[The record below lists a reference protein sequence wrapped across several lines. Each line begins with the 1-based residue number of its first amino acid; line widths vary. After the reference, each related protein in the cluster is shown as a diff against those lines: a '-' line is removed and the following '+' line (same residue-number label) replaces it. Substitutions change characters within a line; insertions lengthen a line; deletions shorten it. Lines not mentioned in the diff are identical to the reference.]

1 MLLSISACG
10 YPGYDFNDD
19 LSEPLLTLRF
29 QGPADKDVKK
39 RLKQKPTED
48 EEEHCGGGRLE
59 EDVRVFRT
67 VIYRE

>member
-48 EEEHCGGGRLE
+48 EEYDLSRFKPL
-59 EDVRVFRT
+59 VRT
-67 VIYRE
+67 VISVCHLSL

>member
-1 MLLSISACG
+1 MLLSISAFG

-48 EEEHCGGGRLE
+48 EEYDLSRFKPL
-59 EDVRVFRT
+59 VRT
-67 VIYRE
+67 VISVCHLSL